1 MHVFLPILLTSLFV
15 PLILEFIVL
24 KSSLSKFSSPYTF
37 RYPKYLSIIFIAGLI
52 IIIVLFVWVYLSG
65 FEPKLELEIFLLSFY
80 SIFTFAIILQIL
92 KVLNFQLELEEEF
105 MLYRNLFGI
114 VRKISYE
121 EITKIKIY
129 KDKSNNPIKYK
140 IYIGE
145 TRIVIENFTTNFNDF
160 PKIMKRRLKTAKNN
174 VKFE

>member
-24 KSSLSKFSSPYTF
+24 KSSLSKCSSPYTF

-52 IIIVLFVWVYLSG
+52 TIIALFVWVYLSG

-92 KVLNFQLELEEEF
+92 KVINFQLELEEEF
-105 MLYRNLFGI
+105 ILYRNLFGI

-121 EITKIKIY
+121 EIAKIKIY

-140 IYIGE
+140 IYIDKKGLS
-145 TRIVIENFTTNFNDF
+145 VDNFMVNFNNF
-160 PKIMKRRLKTAKNN
+160 NKIIKKRLRKAKNT
-174 VKFE
+174 VRFL

>member
-24 KSSLSKFSSPYTF
+24 KSSLSKFSSPYTL
-37 RYPKYLSIIFIAGLI
+37 RYPKYLSIVFIAGLI
-52 IIIVLFVWVYLSG
+52 IIIALFVWVYLSG

-80 SIFTFAIILQIL
+80 SIFTFLIILQIL

-105 MLYRNLFGI
+105 ILYRNLLGI

-121 EITKIKIY
+121 EITKIKRY
-129 KDKSNNPIKYK
+129 KDKFNNPIKYK
-140 IYIGE
+140 IYIDKK
-145 TRIVIENFTTNFNDF
+145 RLSVDNFMVHFNDF
-160 PKIMKRRLKTAKNN
+160 DKIMKKRLRKSKTT
-174 VKFE
+174 VQFV

>member
-1 MHVFLPILLTSLFV
+1 
-15 PLILEFIVL
+15 
-24 KSSLSKFSSPYTF
+24 
-37 RYPKYLSIIFIAGLI
+37 
-52 IIIVLFVWVYLSG
+52 
-65 FEPKLELEIFLLSFY
+65 
-80 SIFTFAIILQIL
+80 
-92 KVLNFQLELEEEF
+92 

>member
-1 MHVFLPILLTSLFV
+1 MV
-15 PLILEFIVL
+15 
-24 KSSLSKFSSPYTF
+24 
-37 RYPKYLSIIFIAGLI
+37 IA
-52 IIIVLFVWVYLSG
+52 LFVWAYSSDY
-65 FEPKLELEIFLLSFY
+65 EPKLELEIFLLSFY

-129 KDKSNNPIKYK
+129 KDKSNTSIKYK
-140 IYIGE
+140 IYIDKKGLS
-145 TRIVIENFTTNFNDF
+145 VDNFMVNFNNF
-160 PKIMKRRLKTAKNN
+160 PGIIKKRLKKAKNK
-174 VKFE
+174 VHFE

>member
-92 KVLNFQLELEEEF
+92 KVLNFLTES
-105 MLYRNLFGI
+105 
-114 VRKISYE
+114 KI
-121 EITKIKIY
+121 
-129 KDKSNNPIKYK
+129 
-140 IYIGE
+140 
-145 TRIVIENFTTNFNDF
+145 
-160 PKIMKRRLKTAKNN
+160 
-174 VKFE
+174 

>member
-52 IIIVLFVWVYLSG
+52 IIIVLFVWAYLSG
-65 FEPKLELEIFLLSFY
+65 VEPKLELEIFLLSFY

-140 IYIGE
+140 IYIDKKGLS
-145 TRIVIENFTTNFNDF
+145 VDNFMVNFNDF
-160 PKIMKRRLKTAKNN
+160 NKIMKKRLGKAKNT
-174 VKFE
+174 VQLV

>member
-1 MHVFLPILLTSLFV
+1 MHIFLTISLTGILIPIILKFLTW
-15 PLILEFIVL
+15 
-24 KSSLSKFSSPYTF
+24 KSQSSKSCSPYTF
-37 RYPKYLSIIFIAGLI
+37 RYSKYLSIIFIAGLI
-52 IIIVLFVWVYLSG
+52 IIIVLFVWVCLSG

-92 KVLNFQLELEEEF
+92 KVLNFQLKLEEEF
-105 MLYRNLFGI
+105 MLYSNLFGI

-129 KDKSNNPIKYK
+129 KDKSHNVIKYK

-145 TRIVIENFTTNFNDF
+145 TRIVIENFATNFNDF
-160 PKIMKRRLKTAKNN
+160 PKIMKRRLKTVKNN
-174 VKFE
+174 LKFE